1 MYRIPH
7 ILLSALALI
16 LAPAFFAGAQEYG
29 LFNSPKGVG
38 ASVRLPEKD
47 GIFHTVN
54 AYVDIYGVVTSRC
67 SYPGYKANISREYVC
82 SRFERDGFSV
92 SFYAGPGLSVGYVRD
107 HDKGRGFDLT
117 SLMADNEGV
126 ALALSGD
133 AGFFF
138 DFGRNVFLDLSW
150 RAEAGIHLRRNE
162 AEKTYNAASLSL
174 YNNGL
179 LQALYPQLTI
189 YFRFR

>member
-1 MYRIPH
+1 MPH
-7 ILLSALALI
+7 ILLSALLLI
-16 LAPAFFAGAQEYG
+16 LAPAFLAGAQEYG

-54 AYVDIYGVVTSRC
+54 AYVDIYGVATSRC
-67 SYPGYKANISREYVC
+67 SYPGYKANISRQYVC
-82 SRFERDGFSV
+82 NRFERDGFSV

-150 RAEAGIHLRRNE
+150 TAEAGIHLRRNE